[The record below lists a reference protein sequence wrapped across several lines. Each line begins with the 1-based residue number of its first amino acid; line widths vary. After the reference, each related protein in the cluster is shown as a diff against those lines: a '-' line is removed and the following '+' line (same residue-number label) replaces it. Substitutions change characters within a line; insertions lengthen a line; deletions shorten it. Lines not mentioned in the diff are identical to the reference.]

1 MSEKI
6 YSVEDEVWQE
16 GLKEQLDKLPY
27 TKHLDDGGYN
37 DGQLAGFELGAQWGY
52 NKCKEKYKLNTKEM
66 KAILEFDFEKDD
78 YDRKRFKD
86 AVNGT
91 KWKESMNELDNW
103 LREQIKYNSNISE
116 ETYEAFDQCREKII
130 EIVRENNLSLYD

>member
-1 MSEKI
+1 MSKKI
-6 YSVEDEVWQE
+6 YPAEDEVWQE
-16 GLKEQLDKLPY
+16 ELKEQLDKLPY